1 MNLSFI
7 FTDHMVLQ
15 ANLPIRV
22 FGEGA
27 GDAEVH
33 FCGNHAAAH
42 CDGGKWVITLPAMPY
57 GGPYEMSVCLNGEIT
72 VLRDI
77 YIGEVWF
84 AGGQSNMEMPL
95 FAVEHGFEFAKHAKN
110 DMLRLFTVPRR
121 TRKDVR
127 LSGWHFNNNPEIETS
142 WQLCEE
148 GSVLNFSAI
157 GYLAA
162 RQLQERLGVA
172 VGVISCNYG
181 GTMIEPWIEERYLE
195 EDPALKPIVDA
206 ARETNSRLNMA
217 DYETQYRLAC
227 ESCNAHCDGDKND
240 YIEITRQIGV
250 RAGILFPAIDGFTP
264 LPEGP
269 YHTKAPSVL
278 FHAMTER
285 IVPYGFRGVMWYQG
299 EANTGENYCKKY
311 LAYMQCM
318 KAAFQN
324 PDLKFYAMELASFG
338 YAWKDGTTIVTD
350 NVPQEGSGWPNYAFT
365 REQQYLA
372 TRIAPNNYVVT
383 TMELG
388 DFNNVH
394 SIHKEQMAQRLALKI
409 LKYSYGFD
417 LQADQPVAVGAAF
430 RDGKAYITVEHA
442 EGLFSHYP
450 TAVDIFVGDETGT
463 MKKAQI
469 EFKDNMLILS
479 SPEIKQPTFARYA
492 FDRSYLGRHI
502 YNAAGLPLAPFRT
515 DHLA

>member
-15 ANLPIRV
+15 ADLPIRI
-22 FGEGA
+22 FGEGK
-27 GDAEVH
+27 GRAEVS
-33 FCGNHAAAH
+33 FCGKYGAAESK
-42 CDGGKWVITLPAMPY
+42 GGKWVVTLPAMPY
-57 GGPYEMSVCLNGEIT
+57 GGPYEMTVTMNGEET
-72 VLRDI
+72 VLRDV

-95 FAVEHGFEFAKHAKN
+95 FAIENGFEFAKHSEN

-121 TRKDVR
+121 TQKDTR
-127 LSGWHFNNNPEIETS
+127 LSGWHFNNNPEIES
-142 WQLCEE
+142 PWQICEE
-148 GSVLNFSAI
+148 SSVLNFTAL

-162 RQLQERLGVA
+162 KQLQERLGVA

-181 GTMIEPWIEERYLE
+181 GTMIEPWVEERYLC
-195 EDPALKPIVDA
+195 EDVALKPIIDA
-206 ARETNSRLNMA
+206 AEAAYDKLDMDSYM
-217 DYETQYRLAC
+217 TQYRLAC
-227 ESCNAHCDGDKND
+227 EKCNAHSDADQND
-240 YIEITRQIGV
+240 YIEKTREIGV

-269 YHTKAPSVL
+269 YHTKAPAVL

-299 EANTGENYCKKY
+299 ESNAGENYCKKY
-311 LAYMQCM
+311 LAYMRCM
-318 KAAFQN
+318 KDVFQN

-350 NVPQEGSGWPNYAFT
+350 NMPVEDTAWHNYAFT
-365 REQQYLA
+365 REQQYMAARLA
-372 TRIAPNNYVVT
+372 PDNYVVT

-388 DFNNVH
+388 DVNNIHSVH
-394 SIHKEQMAQRLALKI
+394 KAQMAHRLALKI

-417 LQADQPVAVGAAF
+417 LQADQPVAVGAEF
-430 RDGKAYITVEHA
+430 RDGKAFIAVEHGD
-442 EGLFSHYP
+442 GLFSHYP
-450 TAVDIFVGDETGT
+450 TAVDIFVGDESGVV
-463 MKKAQI
+463 KKAEI
-469 EFKDNMLILS
+469 EFQDNVMILS
-479 SPEIKQPTFARYA
+479 HPEIKQPTFARYA

-515 DHLA
+515 DHPV